1 MTSPMKGPWR
11 VAGKT
16 EWKSPISGLEV
27 HGADHAVA
35 LVYAYGQP
43 TEANANLIA
52 AAPELYDA
60 LAELKRLLTGAD
72 VRILGENI
80 ATDIVASIVFDKADR
95 ALARARGEVTP

>member
-1 MTSPMKGPWR
+1 MSETQWTPGPWAVKWETNVFGGER
-11 VAGKT
+11 LVAGT
-16 EWKSPISGLEV
+16 GGHTSNISDVE
-27 HGADHAVA
+27 
-35 LVYAYGQP
+35 P
-43 TEANANLIA
+43 ENRANANLIA

-95 ALARARGEVTP
+95 ALARARGEETP